1 MLEFTAITPLR
12 TWLAGQRA
20 AGRRIGLVPTMGALH
35 AGHLSL
41 VDEARRRSDVVVMSA
56 FVNPLQFGPTE
67 DFARYPRNP
76 ARDRDL
82 ASARGVSAL
91 FTPPVGAMYPE
102 GAETRISPGAAGQG
116 WEGTMR
122 PGHFTGV
129 LTVVGKLF
137 NLVQPDLAVFGQKD
151 IQQATLIR
159 RMVRDLDF
167 PLELIIAPTVREP
180 DGLALSSRN
189 AYLDA
194 EQRRQAL
201 ALQAALRAADG
212 LWRKGERD
220 AATLERHMREQFR
233 MFPGVTVDYIAV
245 VDPDRLEPVHRATR
259 GTIIAVAGRLGTT
272 RLIDN
277 HILGTEFC

>member
-1 MLEFTAITPLR
+1 MLQFSEIAPLR
-12 TWLAGQRA
+12 AWLAEERS

-35 AGHLSL
+35 EGHLSL
-41 VDEARRRSDVVVMSA
+41 VDECRRRADAVVLSA
-56 FVNPLQFGPTE
+56 FVNPLQFGPGE
-67 DFARYPRNP
+67 DFARYPRTP

-82 ASARGVSAL
+82 AAARGVSAL
-91 FTPPVGAMYPE
+91 FAPTNDVMYPA
-102 GAETRISPGAAGQG
+102 GAETRVVPGTSGEG
-116 WEGTMR
+116 WEGAMR

-129 LTVVGKLF
+129 LTVVAKLF
-137 NLVQPDLAVFGQKD
+137 HVVQPEVAVFGQKD

-167 PLELIIAPTVREP
+167 PLELVIARTVREP

-189 AYLDA
+189 AYLDP

-201 ALQAALRAADG
+201 GLPAALQAADA
-212 LWRKGERD
+212 LWREGERD
-220 AATLERHMREQFR
+220 AATLARHMQARFR

-245 VDPDRLEPVHRATR
+245 VDPERLEPVRTVNR
-259 GTIIAVAGRLGTT
+259 GTIIAVAGRVGTT

-277 HILGTEFC
+277 HILGTEFR